1 MADLA
6 QCKETC
12 IANVGGQCAV
22 KQCKGPITSTGRH
35 GSRSVEDAAGL
46 YEASQKMFAYY
57 FSDEY
62 KDEDKDE

>member
-1 MADLA
+1 MADA
-6 QCKETC
+6 VQCKEMC

-22 KQCKGPITSTGRH
+22 KQCTGPITSTGRH

-46 YEASQKMFAYY
+46 YGACQEAFAHY

-62 KDEDKDE
+62 KDGDKDG